1 MHHRCADVVIPDS
14 SSPGLP
20 PANTTMTKRISPSE
34 DSQLEPLK
42 RPAGHFIHCAPSMRA
57 FSTARVRLR
66 RLAVLWVLFGVT
78 VMAVGQESVQP
89 LKPLD
94 RSSPR
99 AALKTFLDSGDN
111 LGAFLANE
119 YLESPSR
126 AKFHQGIVQTDV
138 LLSGLNLSEVP
149 LAARERTGRAAA
161 VALYGALNR
170 IPLPPWEAIPD
181 GAEFAAKGT
190 NTTRWV
196 IPDTEIVLERTTD
209 LIGEGKFL
217 FSPETVAR
225 AGEFH
230 EKVKGLPYQRAV
242 PLENLSWVLAAGGG
256 WMIPYSWVRGL
267 PDWLQQPIGGQAPW
281 KWIGLLLILG
291 VVALLMR
298 WVYRLSRWRNKERPF
313 LEALAQFT
321 LPATILVLTPIVF
334 YLTRVQLKLVGSI
347 AVGTEVVGT
356 ALMFLAGA
364 WLVWRAAPVLA
375 EAVISSPSIR
385 RESIDAHLIRIFTRL
400 LGLVLAIALLVVGS
414 DLLGVHAYGIIAGL
428 GVGGLA
434 IALAAQPTVENLI
447 GGLSLF
453 ADRPVRVGDF
463 CKYGDDVGTIEAIG
477 IRSTRIRG
485 IDRTVTTIPNGVFS
499 KMPVVNLTLRDRML
513 LKTVISLRYETTP
526 EQLRHVVAKL
536 RELLLAHP
544 MVTPEPSRVRF
555 AGFDKCSLNVEVFA
569 YVGTKDWNEFLG
581 VQEDIY
587 LRMIDVVAASGTRFA
602 LPSQTLYFARDE
614 GLDADKSAASVA
626 EVQQWRAAQKLP
638 FPDFDIEFRKTHRDT
653 LDYPPNG
660 SSTAEPKKQS

>member
-1 MHHRCADVVIPDS
+1 
-14 SSPGLP
+14 
-20 PANTTMTKRISPSE
+20 MTKRIPPSE
-34 DSQLEPLK
+34 DSHQEPLK
-42 RPAGHFIHCAPSMRA
+42 RPAGHFIHSAPGMRA
-57 FSTARVRLR
+57 FSTARDRLR
-66 RLAVLWVLFGVT
+66 RHAILWVLFFGVT
-78 VMAVGQESVQP
+78 VTAAGQESVQP

-99 AALKTFLDSGDN
+99 AALKTFLDSADN
-111 LGAFLANE
+111 LGALVDK
-119 YLESPSR
+119 YLKSPSR
-126 AKFHQGIVQTDV
+126 AEFHQGIIQTDV
-138 LLSGLNLSEVP
+138 VLGGLNLSEIPV
-149 LAARERTGRAAA
+149 AARERTGRAAA
-161 VALYGALNR
+161 VALYETLNR

-181 GAEFAAKGT
+181 GTELAANKAST
-190 NTTRWV
+190 IRWV

-209 LIGEGKFL
+209 SIGAGKFL

-225 AGEFH
+225 AGEFY

-242 PLENLSWVLAAGGG
+242 PLENLSWILATGGG

-298 WVYRLSRWRNKERPF
+298 RVYRLSRWRNKKHPF

-321 LPATILVLTPIVF
+321 LPATILVLTPIVL
-334 YLTRVQLKLVGSI
+334 YLTRVQLKLVGSV

-364 WLVWRAAPVLA
+364 WLVWRAAPVWA

-400 LGLVLAIALLVVGS
+400 LGLVLAIALLVVGA
-414 DLLGVHAYGIIAGL
+414 DRLGVHAYGIIAGL

-499 KMPVVNLTLRDRML
+499 KMPVVNFTLRDRML
-513 LKTVISLRYETTP
+513 LKTDIGLRYETTP

-555 AGFDKCSLNVEVFA
+555 AGFGECSLNVEVFA
-569 YVGTKDWNEFLG
+569 YVGTNDWNEFLG

-587 LRMIDVVAASGTRFA
+587 LRMIDVVAASGTGFA
-602 LPSQTLYFARDE
+602 FPSQTLYFARDG
-614 GLDADKSAASVA
+614 GLDPDKSAAAVA

-653 LDYPPNG
+653 LDYPPQG
-660 SSTAEPKKQS
+660 SSTAESKNQG

>member
-1 MHHRCADVVIPDS
+1 
-14 SSPGLP
+14 
-20 PANTTMTKRISPSE
+20 
-34 DSQLEPLK
+34 
-42 RPAGHFIHCAPSMRA
+42 MRA
-57 FSTARVRLR
+57 FSTARDRLR
-66 RLAVLWVLFGVT
+66 RLAILWVLFGVT

-99 AALKTFLDSGDN
+99 AALKAFLDSGDK
-111 LGAFLANE
+111 LGAFLGNE

-126 AKFHQGIVQTDV
+126 AKFHQAIVQSDV
-138 LLSGLNLSEVP
+138 VLSGLNLSEIPV
-149 LAARERTGRAAA
+149 AARERTGRAAA
-161 VALYGALNR
+161 MALYETLNK

-181 GAEFAAKGT
+181 DTELAANGASTK
-190 NTTRWV
+190 RWV

-217 FSPETVAR
+217 FSPGTVAR
-225 AGEFH
+225 ADEFY

-242 PLENLSWVLAAGGG
+242 PLENVSWILSTSGG
-256 WMIPYSWVRGL
+256 WMIPYSWVQGL
-267 PDWLQQPIGGQAPW
+267 PDWLQEPIEGQPPW
-281 KWIGLLLILG
+281 KWIGLLLILSL
-291 VVALLMR
+291 VALVLR
-298 WVYRLSRWRNKERPF
+298 WVYRLSRWRNNKHPF
-313 LEALAQFT
+313 LEALVQLT
-321 LPATILVLTPIVF
+321 MPASILVLTPIVF
-334 YLTRVQLKLVGSI
+334 YLTRIQLKIIGSLAI
-347 AVGTEVVGT
+347 ATDFVGT
-356 ALMFLAGA
+356 ALIFLAGA
-364 WLVWRAAPVLA
+364 WLVWRAAPVVA
-375 EAVISSPSIR
+375 EAVISSPRIK

-400 LGLVLAIALLVVGS
+400 LGFILAIALLVVGS

-434 IALAAQPTVENLI
+434 IALAAQPNIENLI

-485 IDRTVTTIPNGVFS
+485 IDRTLTTIPNGVLS
-499 KMPVVNLTLRDRML
+499 KMPVVNFTLRDRML

-555 AGFDKCSLNVEVFA
+555 AGFDKSSLNVEVFA
-569 YVGTKDWNEFLG
+569 YIGTKDWNEFLE

-587 LRMIDVVAASGTRFA
+587 LRMIDVIAASGTGFA
-602 LPSQTLYFARDE
+602 FPSQTLYFARDK
-614 GLDADKSAASVA
+614 GLDPDKSAAAMA

-660 SSTAEPKKQS
+660 SSTAESKKQG

>member
-1 MHHRCADVVIPDS
+1 
-14 SSPGLP
+14 
-20 PANTTMTKRISPSE
+20 MTKRIPPSE
-34 DSQLEPLK
+34 DSHQEPLK
-42 RPAGHFIHCAPSMRA
+42 RPAGHFIHSAPGMRT
-57 FSTARVRLR
+57 FSTARDRLR
-66 RLAVLWVLFGVT
+66 RLAILWVLFFGVT
-78 VMAVGQESVQP
+78 VTAAGQESVQP

-99 AALKTFLDSGDN
+99 AALKTFLDSGDK
-111 LGAFLANE
+111 LGAFLGNE

-126 AKFHQGIVQTDV
+126 AGFHQAIVLSDIV
-138 LLSGLNLSEVP
+138 LRGLDLSEIP

-161 VALYGALNR
+161 VALYGVLNR
-170 IPLPPWEAIPD
+170 IPLPAREAIPD
-181 GAEFAAKGT
+181 GTELAANGT
-190 NTTRWV
+190 STIRWV
-196 IPDTEIVLERTTD
+196 IPDTEIVLESSTD
-209 LIGEGKFL
+209 STGEMKFL
-217 FSPETVAR
+217 FSPETVKR
-225 AGEFH
+225 AFEFH

-242 PLENLSWVLAAGGG
+242 PLENLSWILATGGG
-256 WMIPYSWVRGL
+256 WMVPYSWVRGL

-281 KWIGLLLILG
+281 KWIGLLLVLG
-291 VVALLMR
+291 IVALLLR
-298 WVYRLSRWRNKERPF
+298 RVYRLSRWRNKKHPF
-313 LEALAQFT
+313 LETLAQLT
-321 LPATILVLTPIVF
+321 LPASILVLTPIVL
-334 YLTRVQLKLVGSI
+334 YLTRVQLKLVGSV

-375 EAVISSPSIR
+375 EAAISSPHIK

-400 LGLVLAIALLVVGS
+400 LGLVLAVALLFVGA
-414 DLLGVHAYGIIAGL
+414 DRLGLHAYAIIAGL

-447 GGLSLF
+447 GGFSLF
-453 ADRPVRVGDF
+453 ADKPVRVGDF

-485 IDRTVTTIPNGVFS
+485 IDRTVTTIPNGVLS
-499 KMPVVNLTLRDRML
+499 KMSVVNFTQRDLML
-513 LKTVISLRYETTP
+513 LKSVIGLRYETTP
-526 EQLRHVVAKL
+526 EQLRFVLAKL

-555 AGFDKCSLNVEVFA
+555 AGFGECSLNVEVFA

-581 VQEDIY
+581 IQEDIY
-587 LRMIDVVAASGTRFA
+587 LRMIDVVAASGTGIAF
-602 LPSQTLYFARDE
+602 PSQTIYFARDG
-614 GLDADKSAASVA
+614 GLDPDKSTAAVA

-653 LDYPPNG
+653 LDYPPQG
-660 SSTAEPKKQS
+660 SSTAESKNQG